1 MPLLGSKGLVRFLAH
16 YSEGLRLVVDHG
28 PKSGVVFEYACRNEP
43 RGSGP
48 FGRWVD
54 RQFLRSSLW
63 QGLRKRTETTKAIV
77 AEIVAR
83 RRAAGLT
90 TMILDIASGTAPYLR
105 ELARERG
112 GDDLVIAAHDRDPRY
127 VVLGRELVAV
137 EKLPNF
143 TFAVGD
149 ATDEASYLT
158 SHDPDIILAVGVFQL
173 LQRDEAVRTVMRL
186 AFAYLS
192 PGGCF
197 VCTTL
202 AKPNVREIDSFGSSR
217 AIRSAETIATW
228 LREAG
233 FTDIDQRFSQP
244 QSLALIAWK
253 PQES

>member
-1 MPLLGSKGLVRFLAH
+1 MPLLGSKGIVRFLAR

-28 PKSGVVFEYACRNEP
+28 PKSGAVFEYACRNQP
-43 RGSGP
+43 CGSGP

-54 RQFLRSSLW
+54 KKFLRSRRW
-63 QGLRKRTETTKAIV
+63 QGLRQRTETTKAIV
-77 AEIVAR
+77 AEILAL
-83 RRAAGLT
+83 RRAAGRT
-90 TMILDIASGTAPYLR
+90 TMILDLASGTAPYLR
-105 ELARERG
+105 ELAREYG
-112 GDDLVIAAHDRDPRY
+112 GDDLIIAAHDRDPRQL
-127 VVLGRELVAV
+127 VLGRELVAV
-137 EKLPNF
+137 EQLQNF

-158 SHDPDIILAVGVFQL
+158 RHDPDIILAVGVFQSL
-173 LQRDEAVRTVMRL
+173 RDDEAVRTVMRL
-186 AFAYLS
+186 ALSYLS

-202 AKPNVREIDSFGSSR
+202 AKPNVRVVDSFGSSR

-228 LREAG
+228 LRDAG

-244 QSLALIAWK
+244 HSFALIAWK